1 MRYRPWRSGR
11 RLSKKEVMPDILVL
25 LLITITIIIII

>member
-11 RLSKKEVMPDILVL
+11 RLSKKDVMPDILL
-25 LLITITIIIII
+25 LLLVTITITIKI